1 MFQGVLQGSYILVF
15 DQCYINLAFLW
26 WNYDCRISTRGERER
41 ERERVCITRGFIEG
55 GKHVQWVDSEG

>member
-26 WNYDCRISTRGERER
+26 CNYDCRISTRRERER
-41 ERERVCITRGFIEG
+41 ERESFSVCYRVVTSWCLTSVI
-55 GKHVQWVDSEG
+55 